1 MKKYEPEGKLFE
13 SKDNLFYISSA
24 DGLREAMRKDEIIEA
39 RVKICDSERNMIV
52 DLPCGKG
59 IIAKNDGAIG
69 IEDGT
74 TKPIALITK
83 VNKPVAFKVKQ
94 VDIDEDGKVTAT
106 LSRKEAQIECM
117 LEYVNKLSPGDV
129 IPARVTHMDTF
140 GAFVDIGCGIPSL
153 IPIAAI
159 SVSRISHPSD
169 RFTVNQDI
177 FVIVQEFKE
186 DGKINLSHKELLGT
200 WDENAD
206 QFCNDETVCGVVRS
220 IENYGVF
227 IELTP
232 NLAGLADHNPLIP
245 AEVGQR
251 ATVHIKAIIPEKM
264 KIKLNIVS
272 MSDNDCKNE
281 PLHYFI
287 SSGNIEHWRYSSDE
301 CDKIIESYF
310 PSI

>member
-1 MKKYEPEGKLFE
+1 MRKYEPEGKLFDT
-13 SKDNLFYISSA
+13 KDNLYYISSA
-24 DGLREAMRKDEIIEA
+24 DGLKEAMRKDEIVEA
-39 RVKICDSERNMIV
+39 RVKICDSNRNMIV
-52 DLPCGKG
+52 DLPCGTG
-59 IIAKNDGAIG
+59 TIAKNEGAIG
-69 IEDGT
+69 IEDGS

-83 VNKPVAFKVKQ
+83 VNKPVAFKVKSVE
-94 VDIDEDGKVTAT
+94 VDASGKVTAQ

-117 LEYVNKLSPGDV
+117 CEYVNKLSPGDI

-169 RFTVNQDI
+169 RFSVNQDI

-200 WDENAD
+200 WDENAE
-206 QFCNDETVCGVVRS
+206 QFCNDETVCGFVRS

-264 KIKLNIVS
+264 KIKLNLVS
-272 MSDNDCKNE
+272 MADNDCKAE
-281 PLHYFI
+281 PPRYFYT
-287 SSGNIEHWRYSSDE
+287 SGNISHWRYSSEE
-301 CDKIIESYF
+301 CPKVIESF
-310 PSI
+310 FG